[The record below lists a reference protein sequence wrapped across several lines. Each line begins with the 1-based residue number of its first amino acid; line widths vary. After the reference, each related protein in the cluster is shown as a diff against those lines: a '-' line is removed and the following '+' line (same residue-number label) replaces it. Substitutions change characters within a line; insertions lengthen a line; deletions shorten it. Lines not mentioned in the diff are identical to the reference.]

1 LWLTEESDANR
12 LTVRSGSR
20 AALVAALFEGY
31 VQDRTQRWSF
41 QHRGPESHD
50 VGDDE
55 VCITQDVDG
64 RRVWIWLTAPGRH
77 RVRECL
83 EDGPASLLSA
93 DASEAELHA
102 ALEFLQGGPAFISR
116 SIVQVLA
123 EAEPTTKY
131 RLTPREQ
138 EVVRLVAQGA
148 SNREI
153 ASALFVSPN
162 TVRSHLQAI
171 AASLGVR
178 SRGRIAARARELQL
192 A

>member
-1 LWLTEESDANR
+1 LTEESATNR
-12 LTVRSGSR
+12 LTVRSGAQ

-31 VQDRTQRWSF
+31 IQERTQGWTFEHPGSRTV
-41 QHRGPESHD
+41 E
-50 VGDDE
+50 VGEDE
-55 VCITQDVDG
+55 VCITQASDG
-64 RRVWIWLTAPGRH
+64 RRVWIWLTAPARH

-83 EDGPASLLSA
+83 KDGPASLLSA
-93 DASEAELHA
+93 DASEQELRA
-102 ALEFLQGGPAFISR
+102 ALGFLQGGPPFISR
-116 SIVQVLA
+116 CIVQVLA

-171 AASLGVR
+171 AASLGVN